1 MACLMDARAAAG
13 ARANWSQ
20 VVLSSNES
28 YFLLMD
34 RALGSY
40 GQHNVIFFVSCQ
52 MQNCKKYAGL
62 PQSTH

>member
-1 MACLMDARAAAG
+1 MPHGRRTAACKLFA
-13 ARANWSQ
+13 
-20 VVLSSNES
+20 VVLSSNEC
-28 YFLLMD
+28 YFMLMD
-34 RALGSY
+34 RAMGSY

>member
-1 MACLMDARAAAG
+1 MPHGHGCRRACKVL
-13 ARANWSQ
+13 Q
-20 VVLSSNES
+20 VVLSSNEC

-34 RALGSY
+34 RAMGSY

-52 MQNCKKYAGL
+52 MQNCKNAGL